1 MPLLPAMLLLIIG
14 TVLLLYNRTNIS
26 SLMQR
31 NVVSL
36 APLEDS
42 GAANM
47 ASVMNIPGVSETGI
61 AAVPDPTTHIAI
73 PEAVV
78 PHINI
83 TEGTVAEE
91 AQDDIPLKMVDYF
104 SWIDHTVKSGE
115 SVSRIADSYGLS
127 METVIASNNLTNAHL
142 LRPGQILKIPNMNG
156 IPYVIKSG
164 DNLSKIS
171 KAWSIPLSVIVDAN
185 NLQSD
190 FIMPGQTIFLP
201 GARMPA
207 NDLRMALGTLFVSP
221 LKGSGSRLS
230 SAFGWREDPFDGG
243 QRLHEA
249 IDMAAPTGTP
259 VKAASSGRVSMVGNS
274 PTYGKYIIISH
285 SGGFQTLYAHLS
297 VIVVQQG
304 AQVDQGTKIGEVGST
319 GRSTGPHLHFA
330 LYKDDKAVNPLDYLS
345 M

>member
-1 MPLLPAMLLLIIG
+1 M
-14 TVLLLYNRTNIS
+14 YNWNNIS
-26 SLMQR
+26 SLLQR
-31 NVVSL
+31 DVVSL
-36 APLEDS
+36 TPLEDS
-42 GAANM
+42 GGAANM
-47 ASVMNIPGVSETGI
+47 AGIMNSPGATETGI
-61 AAVPDPTTHIAI
+61 AADSAPEINTTI

-78 PHINI
+78 PHI
-83 TEGTVAEE
+83 EGTVAEE
-91 AQDDIPLKMVDYF
+91 AQDDIPLKMVEYF
-104 SWIDHTVKSGE
+104 FWIDHTVKSGE
-115 SVSRIADSYGLS
+115 SVSRIAASYGLS
-127 METVIASNNLTNAHL
+127 MDTVIASNNLINAHL
-142 LRPGQILKIPNMNG
+142 VRPGQVLKIPNMNG
-156 IPYVIKSG
+156 IPYVIKAG

-207 NDLRMALGTLFVSP
+207 NDLRMALGTLFISP
-221 LKGSGSRLS
+221 LKGTGARLS
-230 SAFGWREDPFDGG
+230 SSFGWRADPFDGS

-249 IDMAAPTGTP
+249 LDLAAPTGTP

-297 VIVVQQG
+297 VTSVQQG

-345 M
+345 L